1 MTTPDYGVTPEG
13 FKQKR
18 LPQIKEEYEDLF
30 IGEFGEINL
39 EPQSVTGQLIGIF
52 SKVLAD
58 DWENL
63 SDVYLSQYLNSA
75 TGISLDNVLAMMGI
89 IRLPASKSSVV
100 GAATGMQ
107 GTLIPAGSLA
117 RLAGSDD
124 IFVSTFS
131 AIISNGSA
139 IKNRVTVK
147 AEDFQTYSVLI
158 GQKSY
163 IYSLPVINFSGPIV
177 AGNVISVQINGV
189 TLSPV
194 SFDTDSQTTLN
205 NLIGVI
211 LANVNANTATATAPL
226 GEDKVYLTPVL
237 GKQIIVNAVS
247 VAGAGAPVGSVTF
260 EKPALENIAKY
271 LAANID
277 NDSGV
282 FTTWE
287 TGKSYFDVQALSSNV
302 PYSINVGTNLQVTST
317 ASPVPFLAQEFGV
330 IPVPVGS
337 LTEILTPIAGWQS
350 LTNFEAG
357 ITGREQETDE
367 ELRLRAK
374 QSLHT
379 QGAATV
385 EAIRSRLLQEVPGVN
400 SVTIFENVT
409 MTQDP
414 ITILFSADFI
424 TGNAVQVQF
433 EGSNIGIVNFSA
445 SNLQVMDDVAAL
457 IQSQDEIKTAIVGGA
472 GNHQITLTMADGQDI
487 EIDFNISGGIS
498 NPTYTK
504 SGGRPP
510 KSFETVVEGGTD
522 DAVAL
527 KIWQLKPAG
536 IQTFGNTHV
545 IVTDSQ
551 GNPQGIEF
559 TRATEV
565 YLWADVLLVLNPQE
579 TFPTN
584 GQQLVADAIVNY
596 GNTLGVGTDVFVQRV
611 QSAIFAIPGIAQA
624 SVQIARTPTPT
635 TLPVPFGSSDI
646 AIGASEI
653 SLWDTSR
660 VNVGF

>member
-1 MTTPDYGVTPEG
+1 MTSPNYGVTPEG

-39 EPQSVTGQLIGIF
+39 DPQSVTGQLIGIF
-52 SKVLAD
+52 SKVLTD

-89 IRLPASKSSVV
+89 VRLPASKSSVI
-100 GAATGMQ
+100 GAATGIQ

-117 RLAGSDD
+117 RLSGSDD
-124 IFVSTFS
+124 IFVSTS
-131 AIISNGSA
+131 STIISNGTS

-163 IYSLPVINFSGPIV
+163 IYSLPIINFSGPIV
-177 AGNVISVQINGV
+177 SGNIISVQINGV

-194 SFDTDSQTTLN
+194 PFVTDSQTTLN
-205 NLIGVI
+205 NLASVI
-211 LANVNANTATATAPL
+211 LANINANTATATAPI
-226 GEDKVYLTPVL
+226 GEDKVYLTPIL
-237 GKQIIVNAVS
+237 GKQIIVNDIS

-260 EKPALENIAKY
+260 DEPNLEDIAKY

-277 NDSGV
+277 TDLGV
-282 FTTWE
+282 FTTWQV
-287 TGKSYFDVQALSSNV
+287 GNAFFDVQAVISNF

-317 ASPVPFLAQEFGV
+317 TSPVPFLAQEYGV

-350 LTNFEAG
+350 LTNFQAG

-374 QSLHT
+374 HSLHT

-385 EAIRSRLLQEVPGVN
+385 EAIRSRILQEVPGVN

-409 MTQDP
+409 MTQDQ
-414 ITILFSADFI
+414 ITVLFSADFV

-433 EGSNIGIVNFSA
+433 EGSNIGIINFSA
-445 SNLQVMDDVAAL
+445 SNLQVMNDVAAL
-457 IQSQDEIKTAIVGGA
+457 IQSQTEIKTAVVGGA

-487 EIDFNISGGIS
+487 EIDFNISGGAS
-498 NPTYTK
+498 QPTYNK

-584 GQQLVADAIVNY
+584 GQQLVAQAIVDY
-596 GNTLGVGTDVFVQRV
+596 GNTLGVGSDVFVQRV
-611 QSAIFAIPGIAQA
+611 QAAIFAIPGIAQA
-624 SVQIARTPTPT
+624 SVQIARTPLPT

-646 AIGASEI
+646 AIGSIEI